1 MISAI
6 FITAGWIALF
16 LLGGLV
22 LSKMVHDFVGFV
34 AESIRKENDRDR
46 H

>member
-6 FITAGWIALF
+6 FITVSWIALF
-16 LLGGLV
+16 LFGGLV

-46 H
+46 Y